1 MDEISIMTKNIA
13 HELNASNL
21 NCPLP
26 LLKTKQALHGL
37 NTGDVLKVLATDPG
51 SKRDIIVYIEHSDH
65 DLVEF
70 REESGVFIYLIK
82 KG

>member
-1 MDEISIMTKNIA
+1 MDETSIMTMNIV
-13 HELNASNL
+13 HELNASHL

-26 LLKTKQALHGL
+26 LLKTKQSLHGL
-37 NTGDVLKVLATDPG
+37 EIGDVLKVLATDPG

-65 DLVEF
+65 DLLEF
-70 REESGVFIYLIK
+70 KEESGVFTYLIK